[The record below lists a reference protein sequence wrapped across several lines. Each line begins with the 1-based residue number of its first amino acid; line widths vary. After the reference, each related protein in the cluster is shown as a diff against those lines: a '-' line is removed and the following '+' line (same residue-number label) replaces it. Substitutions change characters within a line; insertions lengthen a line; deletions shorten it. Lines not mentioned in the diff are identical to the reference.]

1 MEVKI
6 GIQSAP
12 RELVLETDSE
22 PEEVEAALK
31 VALADGGIFTL
42 TDVKGGKVLL
52 LADKVAYIEFGSSGQ
67 RRVGFSNL

>member
-22 PEEVEAALK
+22 PEEIEAALK
-31 VALADGGIFTL
+31 TALADGGIFTM
-42 TDVKGGKVLL
+42 TSAKGGKVLL
-52 LADKVAYIEFGSSGQ
+52 LADKVAYIEFSSSGQ
-67 RRVGFSNL
+67 RRVGFSNP

>member
-12 RELVLETDSE
+12 RELTLETESS
-22 PEEVEAALK
+22 PEELEQRLK
-31 VALADGGIFTL
+31 DALADGGIFIVA
-42 TDVKGGKVLL
+42 DVKGGRAVVP
-52 LADKVAYIEFGSSGQ
+52 ADKIAYLEFGSTEP

>member
-12 RELVLETDSE
+12 RELVLETDASQQE
-22 PEEVEAALK
+22 LEQQLRA
-31 VALADGGIFTL
+31 ALADGGIL
-42 TDVKGGKVLL
+42 VVADVKGRKAVVPV
-52 LADKVAYIEFGSSGQ
+52 DKIAYLEFGSTEQ